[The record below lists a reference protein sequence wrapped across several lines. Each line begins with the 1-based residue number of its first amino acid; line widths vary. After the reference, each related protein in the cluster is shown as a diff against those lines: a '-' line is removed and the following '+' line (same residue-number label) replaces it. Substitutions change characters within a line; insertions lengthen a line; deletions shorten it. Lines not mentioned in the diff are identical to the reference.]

1 MSVVPIPVASRAS
14 RGRRP
19 RAWITINGMP
29 IDFISCEV
37 ESCATLSADKFSV
50 ELDVWRQP
58 QGFNAT
64 YFSSDQ
70 FAADTTFVEIW
81 FGYLEDAAQP
91 NAKPGNLVRFMKGRI
106 DEWRAPLTGGNATIM
121 GRDRTADLINS
132 QVNQNY
138 SQVSTAAQIVSQLA
152 ASVGLTAIVQGT
164 TQVIGQPA
172 QVGYAA
178 LTLGLPAWEVV
189 AGLAA
194 QEGFDA
200 WVDGDKLYFQPQGV
214 GAQASQAAGAKA
226 SGVAGGLAIYVQ
238 EDAAGRIVS
247 NATRIEARRAYT
259 MDDPFVRVSSHSIA
273 AGGPSTATSG
283 SQASATQNFEI
294 SRPNLTGSQAAQ
306 IANSVRQAAQRHGY
320 VLEVEMEGDT
330 TTSPRMALN
339 LSGTGTNM
347 DGGYKIDMVTRHF
360 SFTGGFSQH
369 IRAVTPDQGGAS
381 APGPQTDPDV
391 GLPQDDGDPQE
402 PP

>member
-1 MSVVPIPVASRAS
+1 MIRATCTWRLGQDRFGRETEIPVSDHP
-14 RGRRP
+14 P
-19 RAWITINGMP
+19 RA
-29 IDFISCEV
+29 CQ
-37 ESCATLSADKFSV
+37 
-50 ELDVWRQP
+50 RR
-58 QGFNAT
+58 
-64 YFSSDQ
+64 
-70 FAADTTFVEIW
+70 
-81 FGYLEDAAQP
+81 LER
-91 NAKPGNLVRFMKGRI
+91 LVRI
-106 DEWRAPLTGGNATIM
+106 DQISGDLGQDQRLGAPTLAPE
-121 GRDRTADLINS
+121 RDRHIWALRYAD
-132 QVNQNY
+132 QR
-138 SQVSTAAQIVSQLA
+138 A
-152 ASVGLTAIVQGT
+152 
-164 TQVIGQPA
+164 
-172 QVGYAA
+172 
-178 LTLGLPAWEVV
+178 
-189 AGLAA
+189 
-194 QEGFDA
+194 EG
-200 WVDGDKLYFQPQGV
+200 VRR
-214 GAQASQAAGAKA
+214 AQARLQA